1 MADTIKTS
9 PDDLWI
15 SQAEYDAAIERGR
28 RFRETTP
35 RAVAARYDAA
45 SGRIVVDLTN
55 GATFAFFPQQLQG
68 MEHGTPDQFAEVEL
82 GGDGYGLHWESLD
95 ADFTVP
101 GLLNG
106 VFGTAKWLAQRAGQ
120 STSPAKAAAARANG
134 AKGGR
139 PRKTAA

>member
-1 MADTIKTS
+1 MADLTK
-9 PDDLWI
+9 
-15 SQAEYDAAIERGR
+15 AEYDAAVERGR
-28 RFRETTP
+28 IARETVP
-35 RAVAARYDAA
+35 HAAAAHYDAQL
-45 SGRIVVDLTN
+45 GHIVVELTN
-55 GATFAFFPQQLQG
+55 GAIFSFPPQLLQD
-68 MEHGTPDQFAEVEL
+68 MEHGTPAQFAEVEVL
-82 GGDGYGLHWESLD
+82 GSGYGLHWESLD

-139 PRKTAA
+139 PRKSAA